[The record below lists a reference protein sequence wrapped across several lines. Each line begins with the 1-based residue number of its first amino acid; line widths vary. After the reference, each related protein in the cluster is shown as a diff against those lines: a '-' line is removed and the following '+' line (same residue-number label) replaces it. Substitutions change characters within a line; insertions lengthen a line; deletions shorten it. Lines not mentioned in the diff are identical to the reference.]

1 MSSTKSEQI
10 QERCAAL
17 RAEMDTVRTELNLVC
32 AAIEALRKQ
41 ALLNG
46 LDAGS
51 AYDSACPYKRSNCG
65 NGGRYCSACTD
76 S

>member
-32 AAIEALRKQ
+32 AAIEALRSEV
-41 ALLNG
+41 N
-46 LDAGS
+46 
-51 AYDSACPYKRSNCG
+51 DSTCPYKRSNCG
-65 NGGRYCSACTD
+65 NGGHYCSACTD